1 MTTTLDPTFGAA
13 RQRRVGSASGWSI
26 ASAALAIRAA

>member
-1 MTTTLDPTFGAA
+1 MTTTRNPAYASAA
-13 RQRRVGSASGWSI
+13 QRRVGSASGWSV